1 MHGHMTGGEEEGSS
15 ISPPPPPPPTSPSL
29 SSWGLLLR
37 RVGRRLSNP
46 STPISWGLPRPSTV
60 WGRLPSPTSASA
72 SASAP
77 ESTSTSA
84 PASPSSAACSSLLP
98 ALLALTTLLTY
109 GLSLFVNGIA
119 SSRLHINLYA
129 SLVVLGFTRGVCM
142 FGLAALLFLLTA
154 RRRREGG
161 GGADGAVPPLV
172 RPFLKTVVA
181 TFVGNAGFAPF
192 SILSAPLGAGGAG
205 GGAPTSSLL
214 SSLVP
219 LYCVI
224 PVLWGLVVRGEDR
237 SPLKVL
243 GITLTIIS
251 VAVLAASGGGGSG
264 DGDAPSSPLSPSQI
278 LLFLAA
284 ISCWGG
290 ADIVSG
296 YVGRALPL
304 RHVALASG
312 CGQVLTA
319 AVFAFAGVVVA
330 GGGAPPPSP
339 PHLLLLMGANAAA
352 IVGWVAFVRLGVVG
366 EASSFVPV
374 VSLYAYVSVILA
386 SVLLGE
392 GVGVGRGVG
401 MGVGV
406 VGVLLTS
413 VAWKG
418 REGKG
423 GEEDKAGA
431 AQAVVGDEG

>member
-1 MHGHMTGGEEEGSS
+1 MHGHITGGEEEGNST
-15 ISPPPPPPPTSPSL
+15 SPPPPPPHSSPSL
-29 SSWGLLLR
+29 SPWGLLLR
-37 RVGRRLSNP
+37 RVGRRLSTP
-46 STPISWGLPRPSTV
+46 STPISWGLPRSSTV

-77 ESTSTSA
+77 ESTSA
-84 PASPSSAACSSLLP
+84 PASPSPAACSSLQP
-98 ALLALTTLLTY
+98 PLLALTTLLTY

-154 RRRREGG
+154 RRRRREGG

-192 SILSAPLGAGGAG
+192 SILSAPLGAGGGG

-251 VAVLAASGGGGSG
+251 VAVLAASGGGGSGG

-319 AVFAFAGVVVA
+319 AVFAFAGVVA

-374 VSLYAYVSVILA
+374 VSLYAYVSVILG
-386 SVLLGE
+386 SVVLGE

-431 AQAVVGDEG
+431 AQAVVGAEG